1 MSTFILACLPSKNIK
16 LITAGHEIITTA
28 VVIDIITVGVLN
40 SHVGTVTTAAACHQQ
55 TQSLN
60 NTMKK
65 LSHFYHNFKIVKWL
79 YGSIVICI
87 VLYL

>member
-1 MSTFILACLPSKNIK
+1 MSTFILACLPSIK

-28 VVIDIITVGVLN
+28 VVIDIITVLN

-55 TQSLN
+55 TQSFN